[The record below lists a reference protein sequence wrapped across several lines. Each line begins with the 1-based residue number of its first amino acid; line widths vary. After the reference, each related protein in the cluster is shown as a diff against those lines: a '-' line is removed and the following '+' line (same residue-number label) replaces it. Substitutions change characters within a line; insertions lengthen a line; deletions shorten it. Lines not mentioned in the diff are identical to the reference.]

1 MSSYL
6 QTNRRDVL
14 QEKKQTMRH
23 RAQADSNMQIE
34 IA

>member
-1 MSSYL
+1 MSIYL
-6 QTNRRDVL
+6 QTNRLDVL
-14 QEKKQTMRH
+14 QEEQQTMRH